1 MKFEDFEKHCNA
13 NSNDSKAMEL
23 LKKVV
28 ESAEA
33 RSLSFVFISRM
44 CNTKD
49 FDQIEIGGKYLACD
63 TVCRH
68 NGTSENVSV
77 DIQVCQKTSNH
88 DSCRLFK
95 VRVPKD
101 ASDNVINK
109 RITAAVEE
117 MAK

>member
-13 NSNDSKAMEL
+13 SSETSKAMEL
-23 LKKVV
+23 LKRVV

-33 RSLSFVFISRM
+33 RSLSFVFISRI
-44 CNTKD
+44 CNTKE

-63 TVCRH
+63 TVYRH
-68 NGTSENVSV
+68 NGVSENVSV
-77 DIQVCQKTSNH
+77 DIQVCQKTTNH

-109 RITAAVEE
+109 RIAAAVEE
-117 MAK
+117 MVK

>member
-13 NSNDSKAMEL
+13 SSKASKAMEL
-23 LKKVV
+23 LKRVV

-33 RSLSFVFISRM
+33 RSLSFVSISRIG
-44 CNTKD
+44 NAKE

-77 DIQVCQKTSNH
+77 DIQVFQKTTNCGSR
-88 DSCRLFK
+88 RLFK

-117 MAK
+117 MVK

>member
-1 MKFEDFEKHCNA
+1 MKFEDFESINA
-13 NSNDSKAMEL
+13 NSKASKAMEL
-23 LKKVV
+23 LKRVV

-33 RSLSFVFISRM
+33 RSLSFVFISRI
-44 CNTKD
+44 CNTKE

-77 DIQVCQKTSNH
+77 DIEVHQKTTDH
-88 DSCRLFK
+88 DSRRLFK

-109 RITAAVEE
+109 RIAAAVEE
-117 MAK
+117 MVK

>member
-1 MKFEDFEKHCNA
+1 
-13 NSNDSKAMEL
+13 MEL
-23 LKKVV
+23 LKRVV

-33 RSLSFVFISRM
+33 RSLSFVFISRI
-44 CNTKD
+44 CNTKE

-77 DIQVCQKTSNH
+77 DIEVHQKTTDH
-88 DSCRLFK
+88 DSRRLFK

-109 RITAAVEE
+109 RIAAAVEE
-117 MAK
+117 MVK